1 MTHAARSA
9 RSTSVTQVQAGTR
22 SPAVGR
28 RRVRRLSPSRWRSW
42 AAGAAAGARVARARA
57 RAPPQRRSHRL
68 ASVKA
73 CSKASATPYEGT
85 LRKACLV
92 ASDPNKARN
101 LYAVSPLEYHNEG
114 TGFEAHGLYRVQG
127 DIYVNIATSPEEAA
141 VHLHGSRVRYT
152 EPIPE
157 EIVEKRKAVT
167 FTKLTTRSGPWA
179 TSPTW
184 RGSEP
189 GRAVSEH
196 QQVRHDAGS
205 LGAPRGALDLPA
217 CEP

>member
-22 SPAVGR
+22 SAR
-28 RRVRRLSPSRWRSW
+28 RRVGVVL
-42 AAGAAAGARVARARA
+42 AAFTVALALVGCGSGGGSSSGTSASTSTTAAALASA
-57 RAPPQRRSHRL
+57 

-73 CSKASATPYEGT
+73 CLEGLGYTDEGT
-85 LRKACLV
+85 LPKAYLV

-114 TGFEAHGLYRVQG
+114 TGFEAHGLPGQG

-141 VHLHGSRVRYT
+141 VHLHESRVRYT

-157 EIVEKRKAVT
+157 EIVEKRKGDFHKT
-167 FTKLTTRSGPWA
+167 HYKI
-179 TSPTW
+179 
-184 RGSEP
+184 GSVGNVAYLAWSNPAE
-189 GRAVSEH
+189 GVSSINKC
-196 QQVRHDAGS
+196 AK
-205 LGAPRGALDLPA
+205 P
-217 CEP
+217 